1 MVCYHSGFYCMS
13 SNKIR
18 NFIKGK
24 QTQGDS
30 EDAER
35 RKRYLQIRDQGGF
48 EGGGRESGGGRRF

>member
-1 MVCYHSGFYCMS
+1 MLTFTY
-13 SNKIR
+13 KIR

-48 EGGGRESGGGRRF
+48 EGGGRESGSGRRF